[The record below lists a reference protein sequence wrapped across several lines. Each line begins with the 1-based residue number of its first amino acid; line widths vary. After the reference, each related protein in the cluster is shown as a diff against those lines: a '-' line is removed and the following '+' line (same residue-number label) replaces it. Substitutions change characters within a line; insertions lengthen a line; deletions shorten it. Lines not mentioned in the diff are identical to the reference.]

1 MGDFL
6 VDDWEELADKDI
18 EEIKAANN
26 LLEPVKEEVVVPPPV

>member
-6 VDDWEELADKDI
+6 VDDWESLVDKDI

-26 LLEPVKEEVVVPPPV
+26 VVEPVK